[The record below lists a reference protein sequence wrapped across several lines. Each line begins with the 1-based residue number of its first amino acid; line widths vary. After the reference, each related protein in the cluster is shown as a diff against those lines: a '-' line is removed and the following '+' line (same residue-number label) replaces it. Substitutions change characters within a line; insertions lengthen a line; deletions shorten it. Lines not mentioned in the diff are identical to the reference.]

1 MSMRFQ
7 PGLVDFLGVHQAHMS
22 KTLGRF
28 RLKPESVECL
38 KKKRTNHGGLNYHI
52 FKKHPRWLFG
62 WCFPWRQSSP
72 KSGYENLL
80 FHEQISSTIGRV
92 SHVLVFL
99 RCWFFS
105 FEDMIIEMEK
115 TYASPPWQM
124 WIGSVVSSKKRKHI
138 NFTSRIITP
147 LIIPVVVY
155 QDMYRCYNPMYDW

>member
-1 MSMRFQ
+1 MFLWKGNPHPKIYIYRIL
-7 PGLVDFLGVHQAHMS
+7 PGSSDVNEISARLGRFLGVHQAHMS

-80 FHEQISSTIGRV
+80 FHEQI
-92 SHVLVFL
+92 
-99 RCWFFS
+99 
-105 FEDMIIEMEK
+105 
-115 TYASPPWQM
+115 
-124 WIGSVVSSKKRKHI
+124 
-138 NFTSRIITP
+138 
-147 LIIPVVVY
+147 
-155 QDMYRCYNPMYDW
+155 